1 MSVNMNKMNKNMV
14 EEYAMGFMLEYT
26 EDQYKNDE
34 TLEQI
39 KNELINLYEKVHNN
53 QLLKDFF
60 YSMFCDEWHYS
71 QSVGQNEKTLE
82 KKFMSIMKDLIIS
95 LKKEGLEDFEEAWKV
110 EEEYQNE
117 NGENSPFWDDFP
129 ACVYNFFRMCDKEV
143 RKYKDLFL
151 TNMSSNIFYGYVD
164 KIESLKMTING
175 IVYTKIESMNKI
187 ILHTGSEKK
196 EIKFDKRNTLKNIMK
211 KVLKLQ
217 ENESMHF
224 IFEDKEF
231 ILYRSYKGF
240 DCQLYNKWNFIKF
253 LRYILNTKNTK
264 LMSKYIHLIDS
275 HFLKELSEEE
285 KMKINK
291 FIQISNKNNE
301 ILLKNIMCNDI
312 IKYNINKMISPEEI
326 EKVCVYEGEKIQ
338 KNVSEKVNSFL
349 ENCNEKNQ
357 KDFIKLMNEILKD
370 VESIDA
376 LIKEKNYENMK
387 KTIKID
393 MIKNLYRLNFT
404 DLANTLFQKRPDFL
418 QINKERAIDLKT
430 KTDDVEFHRILEC
443 FLEKY

>member
-1 MSVNMNKMNKNMV
+1 
-14 EEYAMGFMLEYT
+14 
-26 EDQYKNDE
+26 
-34 TLEQI
+34 
-39 KNELINLYEKVHNN
+39 
-53 QLLKDFF
+53 
-60 YSMFCDEWHYS
+60 
-71 QSVGQNEKTLE
+71 
-82 KKFMSIMKDLIIS
+82 
-95 LKKEGLEDFEEAWKV
+95 
-110 EEEYQNE
+110 
-117 NGENSPFWDDFP
+117 
-129 ACVYNFFRMCDKEV
+129 
-143 RKYKDLFL
+143 
-151 TNMSSNIFYGYVD
+151 
-164 KIESLKMTING
+164 
-175 IVYTKIESMNKI
+175 
-187 ILHTGSEKK
+187 
-196 EIKFDKRNTLKNIMK
+196 
-211 KVLKLQ
+211 
-217 ENESMHF
+217 
-224 IFEDKEF
+224 
-231 ILYRSYKGF
+231 
-240 DCQLYNKWNFIKF
+240 
-253 LRYILNTKNTK
+253 
-264 LMSKYIHLIDS
+264 
-275 HFLKELSEEE
+275 
-285 KMKINK
+285 MKINK

-418 QINKERAIDLKT
+418 QINKNRAIDLKT
-430 KTDDVEFHRILEC
+430 QTDDVEFHRILDC